1 MPRIRYCRTPA
12 GRVAY
17 STVGAGPP
25 LLCDSGWV
33 THLTAQLELFC
44 FDRFIEGLAERY
56 TVIRYD
62 KPGCGLSD
70 RDGADLSF
78 DRQVA
83 AALAVADAVGANH
96 FSLFG
101 ASQGGQL
108 AVAIAAACPDRV
120 DALVL
125 YGTCASGA
133 DLAPPEIRESI
144 VALVRAH
151 WGLGSKML
159 TGIFIPDPAPEDVD
173 ALTRLTRVSA
183 SADVAS
189 RLLEEYY
196 ETDVRALLPGIRAR
210 TAVLHREADPATR
223 FELGREVATLIP
235 GATLVPL
242 PGPGHLFY
250 YGDWTAVLNATL
262 GFLGGSAAGEPRLT
276 GRELEVAGL
285 VAEGLTNHAIARRLS
300 VAPRT
305 AEAHVENIR
314 RKLGVRSRAQIAAW
328 VTEHRSRPGPRRKL
342 ARRDGPP
349 LASSTAAYGRGLRRR
364 ARFGG
369 ERGREFGV
377 APGEA
382 GPARRRD
389 RQPGNGARSR
399 ARVLGP
405 LAQPPPADGEAHQH
419 LAGPSAGVEVAS
431 VHGGDPLRA
440 GHPVQRADLA
450 VYPAREL
457 EGQGL
462 GGVLA
467 KLLQLAPDPGDGF
480 RLAPQD
486 RAQGAQERLA
496 VGRADATRPREAEL
510 HAAKVS
516 AGIGQRQDPVQRGH
530 RLPGPQAAEVGAE
543 VPYLAGGLPVAGH
556 RESGRG
562 RPLVQPD
569 VDHVFLA
576 ARRPVPR
583 RQRGLQQVA
592 FQPGGLVRRVAAD
605 RLDPG
610 HPRHHRGQVAAVAQ
624 VRPVRGHPGTQRG
637 RPADVEDRTS
647 RVPEPVD
654 PRPARQARDRRGS
667 PPSHQVSREG
677 SETAGT
683 RPVCA
688 AMAGTAGIAAP
699 AAFYD
704 VAGGDHDE

>member
-223 FELGREVATLIP
+223 FELGREMATLIP
-235 GATLVPL
+235 GATLTPL
-242 PGPGHLFY
+242 PGTSHLFY
-250 YGDWTAVLNATL
+250 YGDWASVLNATL
-262 GFLGGSAAGEPRLT
+262 GFLGESAPGEPRLT

-285 VAEGLTNHAIARRLS
+285 VAEGLTNQAIARRLS

-328 VTEHRSRPGPRRKL
+328 VTEHRIRP
-342 ARRDGPP
+342 
-349 LASSTAAYGRGLRRR
+349 R
-364 ARFGG
+364 AR
-369 ERGREFGV
+369 
-377 APGEA
+377 
-382 GPARRRD
+382 
-389 RQPGNGARSR
+389 
-399 ARVLGP
+399 
-405 LAQPPPADGEAHQH
+405 
-419 LAGPSAGVEVAS
+419 
-431 VHGGDPLRA
+431 
-440 GHPVQRADLA
+440 
-450 VYPAREL
+450 
-457 EGQGL
+457 
-462 GGVLA
+462 
-467 KLLQLAPDPGDGF
+467 
-480 RLAPQD
+480 
-486 RAQGAQERLA
+486 
-496 VGRADATRPREAEL
+496 
-510 HAAKVS
+510 
-516 AGIGQRQDPVQRGH
+516 
-530 RLPGPQAAEVGAE
+530 
-543 VPYLAGGLPVAGH
+543 
-556 RESGRG
+556 
-562 RPLVQPD
+562 
-569 VDHVFLA
+569 
-576 ARRPVPR
+576 
-583 RQRGLQQVA
+583 
-592 FQPGGLVRRVAAD
+592 
-605 RLDPG
+605 
-610 HPRHHRGQVAAVAQ
+610 
-624 VRPVRGHPGTQRG
+624 
-637 RPADVEDRTS
+637 
-647 RVPEPVD
+647 
-654 PRPARQARDRRGS
+654 
-667 PPSHQVSREG
+667 
-677 SETAGT
+677 
-683 RPVCA
+683 
-688 AMAGTAGIAAP
+688 
-699 AAFYD
+699 
-704 VAGGDHDE
+704 